1 MRTPGEK
8 EIRAEEVDQARQEIG
23 HARQREKALMALRW
37 RGRSWLL
44 AAGIVSAVLICG
56 VAGAAPASAAPTPRW
71 SLDSSPVPAYLVP
84 GDKEAQVVVIATNL
98 GDATLHGSKPVT
110 ITDTLPAGLKVTK
123 VAGHSARGPTEGVM
137 SCPLPAAHEPVT
149 CTYGGGL
156 APFESLEVV
165 ITVEVEDPKEPL
177 SNEVRASG
185 GEAPGG
191 TEVPSASAAVPLHV
205 GASTPYGIEK
215 FGVGVENES
224 GTPATQAGEH
234 PFQMT
239 TTLDF
244 NQVIEH
250 FATSTEVLRT
260 SPALTKDVDV
270 TLPRGLIGNPNAVGQ
285 CSSIDFSAQINARN
299 DCGPDSAIGVAV
311 VTLNEPKAAGLTTRA
326 VPVFNLVPAPGEP
339 ARLGFFAIKVFVTL
353 DTSVRTGKDY
363 AVIASVHNATTV
375 AAVLGTKVTIWGN
388 PGDPSHDESRGWG
401 CVESGFASNGEACT
415 APAARSTTPFL
426 SQPTLCSEGLHS
438 EIRVDSWTQ
447 PGNWKSASSDSP
459 ALEGCGL
466 LSFDPALEVSP
477 ETQSASEPT
486 GLNVSVKLPQ
496 ESTLTAGQL
505 AEADARKTTVA
516 LPQGVQ
522 LNPGASDGLLACS
535 AGQFGFAGAIEA
547 SQSNN
552 EEFSPDLPGCVD
564 QSKVGTVRIK
574 TPLLAHE
581 LEGSA
586 FLGEQGANPFQPP
599 LVLYLVAQ
607 DPVSGVLVK
616 LAGHVTP
623 DPSTG
628 QLVSVFENTPPLP
641 FESLNVHFFSGS
653 RASVATPDSCG
664 SYETT
669 STFEPWSGGEV
680 KPSASFAINSGP
692 AGSGCPD
699 NPLPFSP
706 GFQAGSVNNAAGAYT
721 PFSVTI
727 DRPDGHQAV
736 EKLTMHLPTG
746 LAAKIASVTPCAEAQ
761 AATDSCGSDSLIGH
775 ATEEAGLGGNP
786 ITLTAPVY
794 LTGPYKGAPFGI
806 SVVTHAKAGP
816 FDLGNVTVRSK
827 IDVNPYTA
835 AVTITSDPLPTI
847 LKGVP
852 VQLKHLNVMVDEHSP
867 GFQFN
872 PTNCNPL
879 RIDATL
885 TGSQGTNSNGGSSFQ
900 VKDCAKL
907 PFKPVFTAKTQAKT
921 SKLNGAS
928 LTVRVTSG
936 PGQAN
941 IGKTVV
947 ALPIQLPSRLTTIQ
961 KACIDKVFEANPAS
975 CPEGSNIGTA
985 TIHTPVF
992 KNPLSGPAFL
1002 VSHGN
1007 TSFPDV
1013 EFVLQGEGLTIILD
1027 GATDIKKG
1035 ITTSSFNALPDA
1047 PVTSFETVLPEGP
1060 HSALAANGDLCK
1072 QPLTMPTTL
1081 TGQNG
1086 FVIKQAT
1093 KIAVTGCPKKKALT
1107 RAQKL
1112 AKALKA
1118 CKKKHDKKKRST
1130 CMRAARKKYGAKKA
1144 AKKPAANHGQRH

>member
-1 MRTPGEK
+1 MTRPTRNRRPSRRCLLAG
-8 EIRAEEVDQARQEIG
+8 
-23 HARQREKALMALRW
+23 ALACA
-37 RGRSWLL
+37 LL
-44 AAGIVSAVLICG
+44 AALAGGPSAL
-56 VAGAAPASAAPTPRW
+56 AAAAPRW
-71 SLDSSPVPAYLVP
+71 SLDSNSAPAFLVP
-84 GDKEAQVVVIATNL
+84 ESKEAQVVVIATNL
-98 GDATLHGSKPVT
+98 GDAKLDGSKTPIT
-110 ITDTLPAGLKVTK
+110 IKDTLPPGLKVT
-123 VAGHSARGPTEGVM
+123 VVSGHSARGRTEAVM

-149 CTYGGGL
+149 CTYGGTL
-156 APFESLEVV
+156 APYESLEVA
-165 ITVEVEDPKEPL
+165 INVEVESPTEPL
-177 SNEVRASG
+177 VNKVEASG
-185 GEAPGG
+185 GEGPGG
-191 TEVPSASAAVPLHV
+191 TPVPSASAGVPLHV
-205 GASTPYGIEK
+205 GAATPYGIEK
-215 FGVGVENES
+215 FNLGVEDES
-224 GTPATQAGEH
+224 GSPASQAGEH

-250 FATSTEVLRT
+250 LGTSEETFVRRST
-260 SPALTKDVDV
+260 PALTKDVRV
-270 TLPRGLIGNPNAVGQ
+270 TLPRGLIGNPNAVEQ
-285 CSSIDFSAQINARN
+285 CSSIDFSAQINSRN
-299 DCGPDSAIGVAV
+299 ECGPNSAVGVAV
-311 VTLNEPKAAGLTTRA
+311 VTLNEPSHAGLTTRS
-326 VPVFNLVPAPGEP
+326 VPVFNIVPAPGEP
-339 ARLGFFAIKVFVTL
+339 ARLGFFVVKVFVTL

-363 AVIASVHNATTV
+363 AVVASVSNATTIGD
-375 AAVLGTKVTIWGN
+375 VLATKVTIWGN
-388 PGDPSHDESRGWG
+388 PSDPSHDESRGWG
-401 CVESGFASNGEACT
+401 CLESGFAANGEPCT
-415 APAARSTTPFL
+415 APATRGTVPFL
-426 SQPTLCSEGLHS
+426 SMPTLCSEGLHS
-438 EIRVDSWTQ
+438 EVEVDSWSEPNTALRQ
-447 PGNWKSASSDSP
+447 ADESP
-459 ALEGCGL
+459 ALGGCSL
-466 LSFDPALEVSP
+466 LGFKPTLEVSP

-505 AEADARKTTVA
+505 AEGDARATTLA
-516 LPQGVQ
+516 LPQGMQ

-535 AGQFGFAGAIEA
+535 AGQFGFEGVSEGD
-547 SQSNN
+547 QTNN
-552 EEFSPDLPGCVD
+552 EQFSPTFPGCVD

-586 FLGEQGANPFQPP
+586 FLGEQGTKPFQPP

-641 FESLNVHFFSGS
+641 FESLDVHFFSGP
-653 RASVATPDSCG
+653 RASVATPDLCG
-664 SYETT
+664 GYETT
-669 STFEPWSGGEV
+669 SSFVPWSGGEA
-680 KPSASFAINSGP
+680 KPSASFAITSGP
-692 AGSGCPD
+692 GGGACPG

-706 GFQAGSVNNAAGAYT
+706 GFAAGSLNTEAGAYT

-727 DRPDGHQAV
+727 DRPDGNQAI

-746 LAAKIASVTPCAEAQ
+746 LAAKLASVTPCGEPQ
-761 AATDSCGSDSLIGH
+761 AASNTCGADSLIGH

-786 ITLTAPVY
+786 TTLTAPVY
-794 LTGPYKGAPFGI
+794 FTGPYKGAPFGL
-806 SVVTHAKAGP
+806 SVVTHAKSGP
-816 FDLGNVTVRSK
+816 FDLGLITVRSR

-847 LKGVP
+847 IKGVP
-852 VQLKHLNVMVDEHSP
+852 VQLKHLNVMVDERSP

-885 TGSQGTNSNGGSSFQ
+885 TGSQGTNANVGSGFQ

-907 PFKPVFTAKTQAKT
+907 PFKPTFTASTQAKT

-928 LTVRVTSG
+928 LTVHVTSG

-941 IGKTVV
+941 IGKTRI
-947 ALPIQLPSRLTTIQ
+947 ALPLQLPSRLTTIQ
-961 KACIDKVFEANPAS
+961 KACIDKVFEANPAG

-985 TIHTPVF
+985 TIHTPVL
-992 KNPLSGPAFL
+992 KNPLSGPAYL

-1007 TSFPDV
+1007 AAFPDV

-1027 GATDIKKG
+1027 GQTDIKKG
-1035 ITTSSFNALPDA
+1035 ITTSTFNALPDA

-1060 HSALAANGDLCK
+1060 HSALAANGNLCSK
-1072 QPLTMPTTL
+1072 PLKMPTTM

-1086 FVIKQAT
+1086 FVINQTTRIK
-1093 KIAVTGCPKKKALT
+1093 VVGCPKAKPPT

-1112 AKALKA
+1112 AKALKE
-1118 CKKKHDKKKRST
+1118 CRKKKSKHKRKV
-1130 CMRAARKKYGAKKA
+1130 CERAARSKYGPKKHAKHS
-1144 AKKPAANHGQRH
+1144 AKHSSRR

>member
-1 MRTPGEK
+1 MT
-8 EIRAEEVDQARQEIG
+8 RQTRSG
-23 HARQREKALMALRW
+23 LTGRW
-37 RGRSWLL
+37 WLL
-44 AAGIVSAVLICG
+44 AAGLACALFAAL
-56 VAGAAPASAAPTPRW
+56 AGAGSAFAAAPRW
-71 SLDSSPVPAYLVP
+71 SLDSTSTPTNLVP
-84 GDKEAQVVVIATNL
+84 GAKEAQIVVTATNL
-98 GDATLHGSKPVT
+98 GDAKLDGSKTPVT
-110 ITDTLPAGLKVTK
+110 ITDTLPAGLKVTD
-123 VAGHSARGPTEGVM
+123 VAGHLARNEKLFGKFAGEM
-137 SCPLPAAHEPVT
+137 SCPVPAAHEPVS
-149 CTYGGGL
+149 CTYTEIL
-156 APFESLEVV
+156 APFETLEVA
-165 ITVEVEDPKEPL
+165 ITVEVEKNLEGPL
-177 SNEVRASG
+177 SNELRASG
-185 GEAPGG
+185 GEGPGG
-191 TEVPSASAAVPLHV
+191 TPVPSASAAVPLHV
-205 GASTPYGIEK
+205 GTSTPYGIEK
-215 FGVGVENES
+215 FHVGVENES

-244 NQVIEH
+244 NQV
-250 FATSTEVLRT
+250 STEFQLGEGEHQTRT
-260 SPALTKDVDV
+260 SPELTKDVQV
-270 TLPRGLIGNPNAVGQ
+270 TLPRGLIGNPNAVEQ
-285 CSSIDFSAQINARN
+285 CSSVDFSAQIGVHN
-299 DCGPDSAIGVAV
+299 DCGPNSALGVAV
-311 VTLNEPKAAGLTTRA
+311 VTILEPKAAGLTTRA

-339 ARLGFFAIKVFVTL
+339 ARLGFFVVKVFVTL

-363 AVIASVHNATTV
+363 AVVASVNNATTAATVV
-375 AAVLGTKVTIWGN
+375 ATKVTIWGE
-388 PGDPSHDESRGWG
+388 PGDASHDESRGWG
-401 CVESGFASNGEACT
+401 CVERGFGLHEEVNEEGCT
-415 APAARSTTPFL
+415 APAPRNTTPFL
-426 SQPTLCSEGLHS
+426 SMPTLCSEGLHN

-459 ALEGCGL
+459 ALEGCNL

-477 ETQSASEPT
+477 ETQSASSPT

-496 ESTLTAGQL
+496 ASTLTAGEL
-505 AEADARKTTVA
+505 AEGDAKATTLA

-535 AGQFGFAGAIEA
+535 AGQFGFEGEGAPEA
-547 SQSNN
+547 SQTNN
-552 EEFSPDLPGCVD
+552 EHFSGAFPGCVD

-586 FLGEQGANPFQPP
+586 FLGEQGTDPFQPP

-641 FESLNVHFFSGS
+641 FESLNVHFFSGP
-653 RASVATPDSCG
+653 RASVATPDGCG
-664 SYETT
+664 NYETT
-669 STFEPWSGGEV
+669 STFVPWSGGEK
-680 KPSASFAINSGP
+680 KPSASFAITSGP
-692 AGSGCPD
+692 GGGACPG

-706 GFQAGSVNNAAGAYT
+706 GFSAGSINTEAGAYT

-727 DRPDGHQAV
+727 DRPDGNQAL
-736 EKLTMHLPTG
+736 EHLTMHLPTG
-746 LAAKIASVTPCAEAQ
+746 LAAKLASVTPCGEPQ
-761 AATDSCGSDSLIGH
+761 AASNTCGADSLIGH

-786 ITLTAPVY
+786 TTLTAPVY
-794 LTGPYKGAPFGI
+794 FTGPYKGSPFGL
-806 SVVTHAKAGP
+806 SVVTHAKSGP
-816 FDLGNVTVRSK
+816 FDLGLITVRSR

-847 LKGVP
+847 IKGVP

-885 TGSQGTNSNGGSSFQ
+885 TGSRGTNASVGSNFQ

-907 PFKPVFTAKTQAKT
+907 PFKPTFTASTQAKT

-928 LTVRVTSG
+928 LTVKVTSG

-941 IGKTVV
+941 IGKTRI
-947 ALPIQLPSRLTTIQ
+947 ALPLQLPSRLTTIQ
-961 KACIDKVFEANPAS
+961 KACIDKVFEGNPAS

-985 TIHTPVF
+985 TIHTPVL
-992 KNPLSGPAFL
+992 KNPLSGPAYL

-1007 TSFPDV
+1007 AAFPDV

-1027 GATDIKKG
+1027 GQTDIKKG
-1035 ITTSSFNALPDA
+1035 ITTSTFNALPDA

-1060 HSALAANGDLCK
+1060 HSALAANGNLCSK
-1072 QPLTMPTTL
+1072 PLKMPTTM

-1086 FVIKQAT
+1086 FVINQTTRIK
-1093 KIAVTGCPKKKALT
+1093 VVGCPKPKALT

-1112 AKALKA
+1112 AKALKE
-1118 CKKKHDKKKRST
+1118 CRKKKSKSKRKACERS
-1130 CMRAARKKYGAKKA
+1130 ARRKYGPKKHSKHPAK
-1144 AKKPAANHGQRH
+1144 HSSRR

>member
-1 MRTPGEK
+1 MTGARPART
-8 EIRAEEVDQARQEIG
+8 ARHG
-23 HARQREKALMALRW
+23 W
-37 RGRSWLL
+37 RL
-44 AAGIVSAVLICG
+44 AAGVACALLAVLT
-56 VAGAAPASAAPTPRW
+56 GASSAFAATPRW

-98 GDATLHGSKPVT
+98 GDATLDASKTPVT
-110 ITDTLPAGLKVTK
+110 ITDTLPAGLKVTN
-123 VAGHSARGPTEGVM
+123 VAGHLARAGGEGVM

-149 CTYGGGL
+149 CTYGAEL

-165 ITVEVEDPKEPL
+165 IAVEVEEDVKEPL

-185 GEAPGG
+185 GEVPGG
-191 TEVPSASAAVPLHV
+191 TEVPSSSAAVPLRV

-215 FGVGVENES
+215 FDLGLENES
-224 GTPATQAGEH
+224 GTSATQAGEH

-244 NQVIEH
+244 NQIIEH
-250 FATSTEVLRT
+250 FANSPEVLRT

-270 TLPRGLIGNPNAVGQ
+270 TLPRGLIGNPNAVEQ
-285 CSSIDFSAQINARN
+285 CSSVDFSAQINFRN
-299 DCGPDSAIGVAV
+299 ACGPNSAVGVAV

-339 ARLGFFAIKVFVTL
+339 ARLGFFVVKVFVTL
-353 DTSVRTGKDY
+353 DTSVRTGKNY
-363 AVIASVHNATTV
+363 AVVASVHNATTV
-375 AAVLGTKVTIWGN
+375 GAVLGTKVTIWGN
-388 PGDPSHDESRGWG
+388 PGDPRHDESRGWA
-401 CVESGFASNGEACT
+401 CVESGFASNEEACT
-415 APAARSTTPFL
+415 VPAARSNTPFL
-426 SQPTLCSEGLHS
+426 SMPTLCSEGLHS
-438 EIRVDSWTQ
+438 EVRVDSWSE
-447 PGNWKSASSDSP
+447 PENSLRKPSDSP
-459 ALEGCGL
+459 ALEGCPL
-466 LSFDPALEVSP
+466 LNFAPTLEVSP
-477 ETQSASEPT
+477 ETQQGSSPT

-496 ESTLTAGQL
+496 ASTLTAGQL
-505 AEADARKTTVA
+505 AEGDAKATTLV

-522 LNPGASDGLLACS
+522 LNAGASDGLVACS
-535 AGQFGFAGAIEA
+535 AGQFGFAGPIEA
-547 SQSNN
+547 NQTNN
-552 EEFSPDLPGCVD
+552 EEFSPGLPGCVD

-623 DPSTG
+623 DPNTG

-641 FESLNVHFFSGS
+641 FESLDVHFFSGP
-653 RASVATPDSCG
+653 RASVATPDVCG
-664 SYETT
+664 NYEAT
-669 STFEPWSGGEV
+669 SSFVPWSGGEA
-680 KPSASFAINSGP
+680 KPSASFAITSGP
-692 AGSGCPD
+692 GGGACPG
-699 NPLPFSP
+699 NPLPFAP
-706 GFQAGSVNNAAGAYT
+706 GFTAGSINTEAGAYT

-727 DRPDGHQAV
+727 DKPDGNQAL
-736 EKLTMHLPTG
+736 EHLTVHLPTG
-746 LAAKIASVTPCAEAQ
+746 LAAKLASVTPCPEPQ
-761 AATDSCGSDSLIGH
+761 AANNTCGSESLIGH

-794 LTGPYKGAPFGI
+794 FTGPYKGSPFGL

-816 FDLGNVTVRSK
+816 FDLGLITVRSR

-847 LKGVP
+847 IKGVP
-852 VQLKHLNVMVDEHSP
+852 VQLKHLNVMVDERTP

-885 TGSQGTNSNGGSSFQ
+885 TGSQGTNANVGSNFQ

-907 PFKPVFTAKTQAKT
+907 PFKPTFTASTQAKT
-921 SKLNGAS
+921 SKANGAS
-928 LTVRVTSG
+928 LTVKVTSG

-941 IGKTVV
+941 IGKTRI

-961 KACIDKVFEANPAS
+961 KACIDKVFEANPAG

-985 TIHTPVF
+985 TIHTPVL
-992 KNPLSGPAFL
+992 KNPLSGPAYL

-1007 TSFPDV
+1007 AAFPDV
-1013 EFVLQGEGLTIILD
+1013 EFVLRGEGLTIILD
-1027 GATDIKKG
+1027 GQTDIKKG
-1035 ITTSSFNALPDA
+1035 ITTSTFNSLPDA

-1060 HSALAANGDLCK
+1060 HSALAANGNLCSK
-1072 QPLTMPTTL
+1072 PLTMPTTM

-1086 FVIKQAT
+1086 FVIQQTTRIK
-1093 KIAVTGCPKKKALT
+1093 VVGCPKAKALT

-1112 AKALKA
+1112 AKALKE
-1118 CKKKHDKKKRST
+1118 CRKKKSKDKRKA
-1130 CMRAARKKYGAKKA
+1130 CERAARRKYGPKKHSKHSA
-1144 AKKPAANHGQRH
+1144 RHSSRR